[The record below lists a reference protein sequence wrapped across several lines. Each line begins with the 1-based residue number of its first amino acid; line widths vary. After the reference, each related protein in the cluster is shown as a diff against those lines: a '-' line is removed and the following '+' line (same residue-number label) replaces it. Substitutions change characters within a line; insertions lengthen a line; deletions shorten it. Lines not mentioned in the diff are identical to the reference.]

1 MTSNLKVRV
10 SQSDVLFHVL
20 NASGVR
26 INLLLHGALVL
37 LQVGE
42 SLLQMQILLFLVS
55 DCLVVSV
62 AYQLQLGH
70 NVRHV
75 VLVHCL
81 KHVPHLLNLS
91 SVKL

>member
-1 MTSNLKVRV
+1 MLHVRV

-20 NASGVR
+20 NSSGVGV
-26 INLLLHGALVL
+26 NLLLHGTLVF
-37 LQVGE
+37 LQVGQ
-42 SLLQMQILLFLVS
+42 SLLQMQVLLLLVGN
-55 DCLVVSV
+55 CLVVSV
-62 AYQLQLGH
+62 AYQLQFGH
-70 NVRHV
+70 NVRHI

>member
-1 MTSNLKVRV
+1 M
-10 SQSDVLFHVL
+10 L
-20 NASGVR
+20 NASGVD
-26 INLLLHGALVL
+26 INLLLHGALVF
-37 LQVGE
+37 LQVGQ
-42 SLLQMQILLFLVS
+42 SLLQMQIILLLGS

-62 AYQLQLGH
+62 ADQLQLGD

-81 KHVPHLLNLS
+81 KHMPHLLNLS